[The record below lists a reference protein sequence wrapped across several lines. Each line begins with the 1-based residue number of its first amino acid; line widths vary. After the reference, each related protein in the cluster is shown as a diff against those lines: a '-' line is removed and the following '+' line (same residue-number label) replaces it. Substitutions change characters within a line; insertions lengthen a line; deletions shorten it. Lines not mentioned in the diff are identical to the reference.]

1 MAHFVLVHGAFY
13 GAWCWERIIPLLSAR
28 GHVVYAPVLTGL
40 GELSHLLSPAVGL
53 QTHVDDVVN
62 FLESRNLREVVLVGH
77 SYSGMVIGS
86 AAHRAPERIAHLV
99 YLDAFVPEDGK
110 SLSDI
115 QSERFR
121 QALYQLAQ
129 TEGEGWKI
137 PPLDPTSETLGVT
150 DDADVEWLRAKL
162 TAHPYRT
169 LIEPAVL
176 GNPKAEGI
184 PRTFIF
190 CTGNPPDGSFPRLAG
205 ELKGRPDWKYM
216 EINSSHSAMITA
228 PEALSEK
235 LLEVVKV
242 QKHDPA

>member
-1 MAHFVLVHGAFY
+1 MARFVLVHGAFY
-13 GAWCWERIIPLLSAR
+13 GAWCWERVIPLLRAR
-28 GHVVYAPVLTGL
+28 GHEVFTPTLTGL
-40 GELSHLLSPAVGL
+40 GERAELLSPAIGL
-53 QTHVDDVVN
+53 QTHVDDVVR
-62 FLESRNLREVVLVGH
+62 FLHYQNLQEVILVGH
-77 SYSGMVIGS
+77 SYSGMVVGS

-121 QALYQLAQ
+121 KALLELAQ
-129 TEGEGWKI
+129 TQGEGWKI
-137 PPLDPTSETLGVT
+137 PALDPGSETLGVT
-150 DDADVEWLRAKL
+150 DERDAEWLRSKL
-162 TAHPYRT
+162 TAHPFRT

-190 CTGNPPDGSFPRLAG
+190 CTGNPPDGSFPRLAR

-228 PEALSEK
+228 PEALAEK
-235 LLEVVKV
+235 LLAVVG
-242 QKHDPA
+242 